1 MYPMLKPALR
11 RAWRGRNTVQFGV
24 TPAHAVALGP
34 VDLAT
39 GSFLELLDGTRGLP
53 LLHEEARALDL
64 SEHHVDVLLRRLTE
78 AGLLDDP
85 RAAGPEADVLR
96 RRAEVMD
103 RQRPDVASLSVVRPE
118 PGGGLRRM
126 AARRQMRVQVRGA
139 GRVGASIASVL
150 SGAGVGRVDVLDGGR
165 TELWDVAPGGLPP
178 AAVGERRDVAARRLV
193 RRSAPGPGPRRRT
206 GEAGVVREEKPDVE
220 TVMPGVPGM
229 SEVGASRSW
238 RMGASGSGA
247 PGSGVAG
254 TAASGVGVSGSG
266 APGARTGM
274 GLGRAAGAGEPAV
287 SLIVVAPR
295 DGLAVYAPAADTAAP
310 WIASG
315 TPHLYAGVIE
325 ATGVVGPLVL
335 PGGTGCAGCLEL
347 HRADRDPQW
356 PRMLAQWRSG
366 RRGAV
371 PACDLALAAAV
382 AGLASAHALAFL
394 DGDLPAST
402 GARWEAALPLLD
414 WRSEPIGPH
423 ADCSCG
429 AAGATERDR
438 PSTAVRAQDTMAG

>member
-24 TPAHAVALGP
+24 TPAHAVSLGP
-34 VDLAT
+34 MDIAT

-53 LLHEEARALDL
+53 LLREEARALDL
-64 SEHHVDVLLRRLTE
+64 SDRHVDLLIGRLAS

-85 RAAGPEADVLR
+85 RAGGPEAESLR

-103 RQRPDVASLSVVRPE
+103 RQRPDVASLSVVHHE
-118 PGGGLRRM
+118 PGSALRRM
-126 AARRQMRVQVRGA
+126 VARRAMRVQVRGA
-139 GRVGASIASVL
+139 GRVGAAIAAVL
-150 SGAGVGRVDVLDGGR
+150 SGSGVGQVEVLDGGR
-165 TELWDVAPGGLPP
+165 AEPWDVSPAGLP
-178 AAVGERRDVAARRLV
+178 AASVGERRDTAARRLV
-193 RRSAPGPGPRRRT
+193 RRSAAGPAPRSARSAEAEQAAACGQPG
-206 GEAGVVREEKPDVE
+206 
-220 TVMPGVPGM
+220 
-229 SEVGASRSW
+229 
-238 RMGASGSGA
+238 
-247 PGSGVAG
+247 
-254 TAASGVGVSGSG
+254 
-266 APGARTGM
+266 
-274 GLGRAAGAGEPAV
+274 L

-347 HRADRDPQW
+347 RRADADPQW

-371 PACDLALAAAV
+371 AACDLGLATTV
-382 AGLASAHALAFL
+382 AGMAAAHALSFL
-394 DGDLPAST
+394 DGELPASA
-402 GARWEAALPLLD
+402 GARWEAALPVLD
-414 WRSEPIGPH
+414 WRSERVGPH

-429 AAGATERDR
+429 AAERTEGERAFD
-438 PSTAVRAQDTMAG
+438 SGTAQDTMAG

>member
-24 TPAHAVALGP
+24 TPAHAVTLGP
-34 VDLAT
+34 VDIAT

-53 LLHEEARALDL
+53 LLYEEARSLDL
-64 SEHHVDVLLRRLTE
+64 SEHHVDVLLARLTE

-85 RAAGPEADVLR
+85 RPAAPEADVLR
-96 RRAEVMD
+96 RRADVMD
-103 RQRPDVASLSVVRPE
+103 RRRPDVASLSVVRPE

-126 AARRQMRVQVRGA
+126 EARRAMRVQVRGA
-139 GRVGASIASVL
+139 GRVGASVASVL
-150 SGAGVGRVDVLDGGR
+150 SGAGVGHVQVLDGGR
-165 TELWDVAPGGLPP
+165 TEPWDVAPGGLSP
-178 AAVGERRDVAARRLV
+178 ASVGERRDVAARRLV
-193 RRSAPGPGPRRRT
+193 RRSAPGPGPVEST
-206 GEAGVVREEKPDVE
+206 GE
-220 TVMPGVPGM
+220 PG
-229 SEVGASRSW
+229 
-238 RMGASGSGA
+238 
-247 PGSGVAG
+247 
-254 TAASGVGVSGSG
+254 
-266 APGARTGM
+266 
-274 GLGRAAGAGEPAV
+274 L

-295 DGLAVYAPAADTAAP
+295 DGLAVYAPVTDTASP

-315 TPHLYAGVIE
+315 TPHLYAGVVE

-371 PACDLALAAAV
+371 PACDLGLATAV
-382 AGLASAHALAFL
+382 AGLAAAHALAFL
-394 DGDLPAST
+394 DGDLPACT
-402 GARWEAALPLLD
+402 GTRWEAALPLLD
-414 WRSEPIGPH
+414 WRSERIGPH

-429 AAGATERDR
+429 AAGGAGETR
-438 PSTAVRAQDTMAG
+438 PSHGIPAQDTMAG